1 MVVVVLAV
9 WHCFDSQPAA
19 VPSQAAY
26 YSVLRSGQC
35 DVVQWCAAAR
45 DATVLVALSDVTKCF
60 VRRPS
65 DTVPVTFWSH
75 ESQQLSVYVSSVK
88 RFSLRM
94 TWKKTTAVCTALKQV
109 YQLPWDL
116 PAGAS
121 MVLITW
127 LFSYFAF
134 FFVFFF

>member
-45 DATVLVALSDVTKCF
+45 DATVLVALSDVPSATVLVALSDVPSASPCSFVQRPQRYCPCGF
-60 VRRPS
+60 VRRPQHYC
-65 DTVPVTFWSH
+65 P
-75 ESQQLSVYVSSVK
+75 
-88 RFSLRM
+88 
-94 TWKKTTAVCTALKQV
+94 C
-109 YQLPWDL
+109 
-116 PAGAS
+116 G
-121 MVLITW
+121 
-127 LFSYFAF
+127 
-134 FFVFFF
+134 FVRRPQR